1 MVRLA
6 TSILL
11 LILLSFSSISVSSQA
26 PATKLTNNPT
36 LTVTDAGSWKVIQK
50 GVEFRKMV
58 LERSEPSHS
67 IDLKLLRFDTRL
79 VIPRVLRSTQFQLKS
94 ANAKTFAEKSGALAT
109 INGSYFETEGKPLA
123 FLKIASQAINARIAK
138 NSLYTGV
145 FGIKAQQPLISQRD
159 DFLAE
164 QVDEG
169 LQSGPLLLLH
179 GTLQTVTGIPS
190 RASRRA
196 LIGIDPDQRLVIAV
210 ADSLLGGL
218 HWPELQEIFSA
229 APWQIQVTDLLNLD
243 GGGSTSIAMEDP
255 LTHTGA
261 LVNVSS
267 DNPAGRSVASNLAIF
282 AIPVPEPSSSA
293 LAATALFLVLG
304 RYLMRRHNKV

>member
-26 PATKLTNNPT
+26 PATKLKNNPT

-109 INGSYFETEGKPLA
+109 INGSYFDTEGKPLA

-169 LQSGPLLLLH
+169 ASVRPFAAPPWNPADSNGNTEPSQPARPNRHRSGPAF
-179 GTLQTVTGIPS
+179 GYS
-190 RASRRA
+190 R
-196 LIGIDPDQRLVIAV
+196 G
-210 ADSLLGGL
+210 
-218 HWPELQEIFSA
+218 
-229 APWQIQVTDLLNLD
+229 
-243 GGGSTSIAMEDP
+243 
-255 LTHTGA
+255 
-261 LVNVSS
+261 
-267 DNPAGRSVASNLAIF
+267 
-282 AIPVPEPSSSA
+282 
-293 LAATALFLVLG
+293 
-304 RYLMRRHNKV
+304 